1 MITTQSVGAYLYTRI
16 ACCKESDN
24 GLDGHPHGKE
34 IRQFVIEAYVLMAGK
49 IWEYERWWI

>member
-1 MITTQSVGAYLYTRI
+1 MITTQSVGAYLYTRTS
-16 ACCKESDN
+16 CCKESDN

-49 IWEYERWWI
+49 I